1 VQTLYKE
8 RAERHFTR
16 LWLIG
21 LVGIAYGLVFAFRPA
36 LLGQPLVQGS
46 VGVLLG
52 LYICSHPAANAVDLF
67 FFGRLGRY
75 VNYTRRSEAIWLT
88 LNGAVMLIGLAVI
101 IIGATRFSLHSG

>member
-1 VQTLYKE
+1 MYKE
-8 RAERHFTR
+8 QAERRFTR
-16 LWLIG
+16 LWLVG

-46 VGVLLG
+46 VGILLG
-52 LYICSHPAANAVDLF
+52 LYICSHPAANAVDLL

-75 VNYTRRSEAIWLT
+75 VKYTRRSEAFWLA
-88 LNGAVMLIGLAVI
+88 LNGAVMLIGLMVV